1 MRISD
6 WSSDVCSSD
15 LAAAAECR
23 RIDRGK
29 LQRSCRALSL
39 PGRFPKPAEAVLVG
53 IARHLPPAG
62 RRPQRLR
69 CREGDVEVHAGQAP
83 QPESADPAAM
93 VAGELEPQG
102 VAVELQIQ
110 HTGRQG
116 PGKATEAGQEV
127 DARSAERRGGKEWA
141 STGETR

>member
-1 MRISD
+1 MFCFFRQRTAYEMRISD

-15 LAAAAECR
+15 LLAPAAAAAECR

-62 RRPQRLR
+62 RRPQRLSR
-69 CREGDVEVHAGQAP
+69 REG
-83 QPESADPAAM
+83 
-93 VAGELEPQG
+93 
-102 VAVELQIQ
+102 AVEDNA
-110 HTGRQG
+110 RSDERRV
-116 PGKATEAGQEV
+116 GKACVSTC
-127 DARSAERRGGKEWA
+127 RSRW
-141 STGETR
+141 SPYL